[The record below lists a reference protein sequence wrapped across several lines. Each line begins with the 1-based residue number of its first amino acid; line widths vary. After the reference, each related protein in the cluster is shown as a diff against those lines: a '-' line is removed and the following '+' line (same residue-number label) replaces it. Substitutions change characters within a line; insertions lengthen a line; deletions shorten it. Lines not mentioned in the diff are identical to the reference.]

1 MSKGHG
7 RFGAQRAVG
16 NTTEGMRLPLATDEL
31 AAPTTT
37 VRRIQSVA
45 TYKELLARK
54 QELDAE
60 IERARQAEAQVA
72 LASVRETIA
81 AFGFTAEDLFG
92 TRRKSRGA
100 SNGAPR
106 FRHPETGET
115 WGGRGPRPRWLKGKD
130 PEQFRVRD

>member
-1 MSKGHG
+1 MENS
-7 RFGAQRAVG
+7 Q
-16 NTTEGMRLPLATDEL
+16 
-31 AAPTTT
+31 
-37 VRRIQSVA
+37 
-45 TYKELLARK
+45 ELLARK

-60 IERARQAEAQVA
+60 IEQARRAEAQAA
-72 LASVRETIA
+72 LTTIRETIS
-81 AFGFTAEDLFG
+81 AFGFTPDDIFG
-92 TRRKSRGA
+92 TRRKARGA